1 MKQVRKNIPIL
12 SIALASVSKLSDIS
26 LYSADSINEA
36 FPLIKKKSFDALIF
50 NAKEQDE
57 ESVLA
62 FTQEL
67 LALQPTISIIIISD
81 SNNIHFVIK
90 LLNLGIY
97 KFFPKEQKSIPI
109 KELLKNIEHRQNF
122 SFNIDA
128 YRKELEQKNRELNM
142 HNALL
147 EKTIAILD
155 AKVARF
161 GNTDAKIDDIEH
173 ISQTD
178 VLELGELEE
187 DIEGILALISSN
199 NNFDENSQ
207 NLLKNLFNEYA
218 SILSHYNSYKDI
230 SENLTTLYESFSFY
244 DETSIDILDIIELL
258 ESFIYVLK
266 NWSLSFALNDFKN
279 TQSYHASIIND
290 ITTIIA
296 ILKGTDD
303 EFESDIE
310 FF

>member
-1 MKQVRKNIPIL
+1 MKQVRKNIHIL
-12 SIALASVSKLSDIS
+12 SISLPSISKLSDIA
-26 LYSADSINEA
+26 LYSADNINEA
-36 FPLIKKKSFDALIF
+36 IPLIKKKSFDAVIF

-57 ESVLA
+57 QSVLA

-67 LALQPTISIIIISD
+67 LTLQPTISIIIISD
-81 SNNIHFVIK
+81 STNIHFVIK

-97 KFFPKEQKSIPI
+97 KFFPKEQKSIPL
-109 KELLKNIEHRQNF
+109 KELLKNIEHRRNF

>member
-1 MKQVRKNIPIL
+1 MQSITKSIHIL
-12 SIALASVSKLSDIS
+12 SISLPAIAKLSDIS
-26 LYSADSINEA
+26 LYSVDNMDEA
-36 FPLIKKKSFDALIF
+36 HSLIKKKSFDAVLF

-57 ESVLA
+57 TEVLT

-67 LALQPTISIIIISD
+67 LSLQPTISIIIISD
-81 SNNIHFVIK
+81 SSNIHFVIK

-109 KELLKNIEHRQNF
+109 KELLNDIKHRRNF
-122 SFNIDA
+122 ILNIDA

-147 EKTIAILD
+147 EKTISILD

-161 GNTDAKIDDIEH
+161 GNMDTSSNNIEH
-173 ISQTD
+173 ISQMD

-199 NNFDENSQ
+199 NSFDENSQ
-207 NLLKNLFNEYA
+207 NLLKNLFSEYA
-218 SILSHYNSYKDI
+218 TILSNYNSYKDI
-230 SENLTTLYESFSFY
+230 SENLTALHESFSTY
-244 DETSIDILDIIELL
+244 DKNAIEVLDIIELL

-296 ILKGTDD
+296 ILKGTVD